1 MFVHQELKYLI
12 VAEDD
17 DHMAAAMLGVLGGFL
32 LAYREGDV
40 SDKVVAQIDPGTFV
54 MEGTGS

>member
-17 DHMAAAMLGVLGGFL
+17 DQMAAAMLGVLGEFL
-32 LAYREGDV
+32 LAYRKGNV
-40 SDKVVAQIDPGTFV
+40 SDKVVAQIDPGMFA
-54 MEGTGS
+54 MEGTGC